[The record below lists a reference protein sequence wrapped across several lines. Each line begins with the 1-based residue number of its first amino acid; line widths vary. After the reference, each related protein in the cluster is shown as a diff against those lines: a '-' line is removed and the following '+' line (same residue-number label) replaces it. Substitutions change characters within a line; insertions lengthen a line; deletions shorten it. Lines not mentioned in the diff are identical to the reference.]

1 MVNCMKNINS
11 IVEKI
16 KWKTNEN
23 GNFIYRKKFIN
34 DEVIFVIY
42 NETVC
47 SSDSISDFVIRSL
60 DCIEER
66 GIKCKDIYREIVN
79 SIDDFKVKI
88 LSSFDDI
95 IYHINSGFTLILVE
109 GKKPIAVETKKN
121 LSRGIS
127 SPLTENSVRGAMDS
141 FNENIETN
149 IGLIYRRIRSGDL
162 WVMDFKIG
170 KYTGTKVSL
179 LYVNGIVKEELV
191 DTIKKRLENI
201 DISGIINS
209 GQIKNLIENE
219 DKSVFPTIISS
230 ERPDT
235 TAEALLNG
243 KVVIVVDNS
252 PFVLIM
258 PGLFSDYFIDAEDR
272 YNKGLNVTFT
282 RIVKYL
288 AFYISLL
295 TPAFY
300 IAITTYN
307 QEMIPTLL
315 IINFAAQRN
324 SIPFPAFFEA
334 LIMILAF
341 EILRESDLRIPNFTS
356 SALSIVGALILG
368 EAAVN
373 AGLVSP
379 IMIIVVALTSIAALS
394 FSEQEIINGLRWY
407 RLFFMV
413 AASFMGM
420 YGLVLAFTIY
430 IIKMASLTSFGKPYL
445 MPFIPTYREGLKN
458 SIVKFPEKMIRKRVS
473 YLSNNSV
480 KMGDMND

>member
-1 MVNCMKNINS
+1 MVNCMENINS

-34 DEVIFVIY
+34 EEIIYIIY
-42 NETVC
+42 NEAVC

-60 DCIEER
+60 DSIEER
-66 GIKCKDIYREIVN
+66 GVRCKNIYKEIVN
-79 SIDDFKVKI
+79 SIDVFKVKI
-88 LSSFDDI
+88 LNSFDDI
-95 IYHINSGFTLILVE
+95 IYHINSGFTVILVE

-149 IGLIYRRIRSGDL
+149 IGLIYRRIRSSDL

-191 DTIKKRLENI
+191 DTVKKRLENI

-209 GQIKNLIENE
+209 GQIKNLIEKE

-258 PGLFSDYFIDAEDR
+258 PGLLSDCFIDAEDR
-272 YNKGLNVTFT
+272 YNKGINVTFT

-324 SIPFPAFFEA
+324 NIPFPAFFEA

-407 RLFFMV
+407 RLFFMI

-420 YGLVLAFTIY
+420 YGLVLAFCVY
-430 IIKMASLTSFGKPYL
+430 LIKMASLKSFGKPYL
-445 MPFIPTYREGLKN
+445 MPFIPTYIEGLKN
-458 SIVKFPEKMIRKRVS
+458 SIVKFPEKMIKKRVS
-473 YLSNNSV
+473 YLSNNRV